1 MSEMESRWFV
11 GEVIGKTTEQRGL
24 LFKRPVYIIAIRI
37 QNVNPPTIQFETEF
51 DRYAGVKIGTS
62 IRIKLYRT
70 NQGMWAAPKE
80 YVEQLNDEEL

>member
-24 LFKRPVYIIAIRI
+24 LFKRTVYIIAIRV
-37 QNVNPPTIQFETEF
+37 QGFKPPTMQFETEF
-51 DRYAGVKIGTS
+51 DRYAGVKIGNS
-62 IRIKLYRT
+62 ICLKLYRT

-80 YVEQLNDEEL
+80 YAEQLNGEEL